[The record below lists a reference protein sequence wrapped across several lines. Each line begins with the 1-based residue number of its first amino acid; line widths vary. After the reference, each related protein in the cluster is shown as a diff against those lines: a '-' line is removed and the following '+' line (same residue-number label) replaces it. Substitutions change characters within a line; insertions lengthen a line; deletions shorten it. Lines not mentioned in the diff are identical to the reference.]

1 MAKTFFDHVYGPVRG
16 DRMSVERTPEEGI
29 RGMRREEPDGNVL
42 AGLAFGMLLSA
53 PVWVTLW
60 LLFKFCLG

>member
-1 MAKTFFDHVYGPVRG
+1 
-16 DRMSVERTPEEGI
+16 MSVERTPEEGI

-60 LLFKFCLG
+60 LLFEFCLG